1 MLGVILKL
9 FNLLLSICR
18 EIDQQQV
25 DSPTHK
31 AALEANETAWERK
44 RVELIEIEKRLQGL
58 GCAHVDLYNC
68 KERIAQVLVGNIE
81 ELDRIVRKFNTG
93 AERASANFEQFNRY

>member
-9 FNLLLSICR
+9 FNLLLSRCR

-44 RVELIEIEKRLQGL
+44 RAELLELETRLQGL

-81 ELDRIVRKFNTG
+81 ELDRICLLYTSPSPRDG
-93 AERASANFEQFNRY
+93 LLSRMPSSA

>member
-1 MLGVILKL
+1 M
-9 FNLLLSICR
+9 
-18 EIDQQQV
+18 
-25 DSPTHK
+25 
-31 AALEANETAWERK
+31 LEANETAWERK
-44 RVELIEIEKRLQGL
+44 RVEFIEIEKRLQGL

-93 AERASANFEQFNRY
+93 AERASANFEQFTGINPFRTIRSVSYTHLTLPTIYSV